1 MNSELC
7 NMGLGGTTP
16 TTLYNVCQ
24 QLLSRYR
31 FELTLP
37 DTNGAYG
44 PVVIHGPSSANYD
57 HELEPLLISDW
68 YHADAFSMFH
78 EEITDHAH
86 IPTGTL
92 MNGKGVFDCDPKDD
106 ARCTGKEERHEI
118 FFEPGKKHKLRLV
131 NSGSLATYKFW
142 MDGHNFT
149 VVAND
154 FVPIEP
160 YVTDVLIVGI
170 GMSPILQILHIEENF
185 LI

>member
-1 MNSELC
+1 M
-7 NMGLGGTTP
+7 
-16 TTLYNVCQ
+16 
-24 QLLSRYR
+24 
-31 FELTLP
+31 
-37 DTNGAYG
+37 
-44 PVVIHGPSSANYD
+44 VIHGPTSANFD
-57 HELEPLLISDW
+57 HELEPLLVSDW

-92 MNGKGVFDCDPKDD
+92 MNGKGVFDCDPKEDT
-106 ARCTGKEERHEI
+106 RCTGKEERHEI

-160 YVTDVLIVGI
+160 YVTDVLILGI
-170 GMSPILQILHIEENF
+170 GMPPPFCSCLTRISNEI
-185 LI
+185 

>member
-1 MNSELC
+1 M
-7 NMGLGGTTP
+7 
-16 TTLYNVCQ
+16 
-24 QLLSRYR
+24 LL
-31 FELTLP
+31 

-44 PVVIHGPSSANYD
+44 PVVIHGPTSANYD
-57 HELEPLLISDW
+57 HELEPLLVSDW

-92 MNGKGVFDCDPKDD
+92 MNGKGVFDCDPKED

-160 YVTDVLIVGI
+160 YITDVLILGI
-170 GMSPILQILHIEENF
+170 GMFLILQFFAHV